1 MPSFVPESPVEPP
14 VAVRSA
20 GQGGPLTQ
28 DDLPVKGEARQGSLH
43 KYEVFIIDL
52 EFPTH
57 KKFVFFPL
65 TLLAGFSTQTNTHV
79 FIDKSEG
86 VY

>member
-1 MPSFVPESPVEPP
+1 MPSGALDREDLSLRMIFPSKVKQGRVPY
-14 VAVRSA
+14 
-20 GQGGPLTQ
+20 TQ
-28 DDLPVKGEARQGSLH
+28 
-43 KYEVFIIDL
+43 KYEVFNIDL

-57 KKFVFFPL
+57 QKFVFFPL
-65 TLLAGFSTQTNTHV
+65 TLLAGFPTQTNTHF